1 MKRIFGFSLIF
12 LVFLIGIVSAAT
24 DTNNVDDSFRL
35 NERIDYKKPCFNNGT
50 YCSASAVCNY
60 TIFKPNNEILI
71 YNNQSTNQNSFHNLT
86 FYVTDI
92 GVHRVDMVC
101 VDGTLK
107 GAETLYFEVTG
118 SGFNNTFGFY
128 IMLIVFSVGV
138 MALGFYK
145 DSAPI
150 VIFRSFGLYFLGLF
164 ILFNGLAGIKDPVYT
179 WSSGIIVLALAFYIS
194 TKSTYELIVD

>member
-1 MKRIFGFSLIF
+1 
-12 LVFLIGIVSAAT
+12 
-24 DTNNVDDSFRL
+24 
-35 NERIDYKKPCFNNGT
+35 
-50 YCSASAVCNY
+50 
-60 TIFKPNNEILI
+60 
-71 YNNQSTNQNSFHNLT
+71 
-86 FYVTDI
+86 
-92 GVHRVDMVC
+92 MVC